1 MASEGSV
8 RAIGHVQRL
17 GGALL
22 VAGLLLCLPAVAGA
36 QQQEG
41 FTPINPTKAHKT
53 ITLTGEDLSTQDVV
67 DIARHGAKVRI
78 AREHTNYMNRAYNL
92 IIEAARQEIPV
103 YRFNRGAGAAR
114 ETVIFEGDPYEPA
127 NLANLQTRR
136 LNAARNGAWEVEDPY
151 RPYVESEE
159 IVRAMMAV
167 RANNI
172 KYVANGPATA
182 QKIAD
187 LLNHRITP
195 LTQGDGFYHGE
206 GDLPQAGNVES
217 AIFGFGEVFYNGQRM
232 PAMDALGQAGLEP
245 GGVDPDD
252 RANDMGLFRGIYST
266 NAYTLGQAA
275 LLIHDAKKVLDWHD
289 LIFSVSMNGLN
300 SSVTPLSAVP
310 QRIERPLPYANWQAE
325 RLLEILDGSYLFD
338 LEFQIVDGEVQGI
351 PRLLQDPLSYRT
363 YPQRNGAAWRAWD
376 ELRRTT
382 TIEINSSDHN
392 PSTAPGTR
400 PWDSPELR
408 TPWFMRHYV
417 KPTPR
422 DTPFEGWRSEGGFT
436 LSNSNFNKTELA
448 GNVEQFVIALTD
460 TVHTI
465 ALRTLRIG
473 QPFFSVIAPGDVLSP
488 EVLARAAPEYEGPA
502 VLGDLVDELQVLT
515 MPIPVEM
522 DPNRVHPDE
531 TFTFG
536 SEKVAKARLAL
547 DVSLRLIAQEALSAT
562 FWTDVREAQ
571 RPARS
576 FGDVP
581 ECAWEEFREVI
592 PWQAEPGTRPS
603 NPGEIA
609 YEFLRENEPAECLGD
624 TADAPR
630 IGHRGSHSGHG
641 GYDGKRKDD

>member
-1 MASEGSV
+1 MASEGRV
-8 RAIGHVQRL
+8 RASAGMRRL
-17 GGALL
+17 GCALL
-22 VAGLLLCLPAVAGA
+22 VAGLVLAMPAAAAA
-36 QQQEG
+36 QQDG
-41 FTPINPTKAHKT
+41 FTPINPTKSHKT
-53 ITLTGEDLSTQDVV
+53 ITLTGEDMSIQDVV

-78 AREHTNYMNRAYNL
+78 SRDHQSYMNRAYNL

-114 ETVIFEGDPYEPA
+114 ETVIFSGDPYRPD

-136 LNAARNGAWEVEDPY
+136 VNAARNGAWEVDDPY

-187 LLNHRITP
+187 LLNNRITP

-217 AIFGFGEVFYNGQRM
+217 AIFGFGEVFYRGQRM
-232 PAMDALGQAGLEP
+232 SATDALNQAGVEP
-245 GGVDPDD
+245 GGVDPNDPE
-252 RANDMGLFRGIYST
+252 NDMGLFRGIYST
-266 NAYTLGQAA
+266 NAYTLGQSA
-275 LLIHDAKKVLDWHD
+275 LLVNDAKTVLDWHD

-325 RLLEILDGSYLFD
+325 RLLDILDGSYLFD
-338 LEFQIVDGEVQGI
+338 LEFQVVNGQVQGI

-363 YPQRNGAAWRAWD
+363 YPQRNGAAWRAWE
-376 ELRRTT
+376 ELRKTT
-382 TIEINSSDHN
+382 TIEINASDHN

-408 TPWFMRHYV
+408 EPWFMRHYV

-422 DTPFEGWRSEGGFT
+422 NTPFEGWRSEGGFT
-436 LSNSNFNKTELA
+436 LSNSNFNKTELS
-448 GNVEQFVIALTD
+448 GNVEQFTIALTD

-488 EVLARAAPEYEGPA
+488 DVLARAAPEYEGAA

-581 ECAWEEFREVI
+581 ECAWEAFREVI
-592 PWQAEPGTRPS
+592 PWQAEPGTRPP
-603 NPGEIA
+603 NPGQIA
-609 YEFLRENEPAECLGD
+609 YQFLRENSPVECLGRL
-624 TADAPR
+624 ADPPR
-630 IGHRGSHSGHG
+630 IGGKHSGRDRHHG
-641 GYDGKRKDD
+641 RHDDD